1 MTGKAGRS
9 RRQRCV
15 TCTPSEWRVIKARAR
30 EEGMDASTYI
40 LSRVLDGEAPDGPP
54 DPEIGYPMALTGIE
68 QREQFE
74 VLQRWVSGCGPLMLA
89 PFIPGRAGT
98 MRQGFGFLMRSLDK
112 NWKPAARQ
120 DPEPASETGA
130 EKEPGPVPS
139 TTGRAPEDRLR
150 ENPESGP
157 EPGPV
162 SETATTDSPGTVAAR
177 DERPRQA
184 DLFDRIEAGPP
195 APAARPR
202 DFPDGIE
209 IEPDWHP
216 GPGWEGA
223 P

>member
-1 MTGKAGRS
+1 MTGTAGRS
-9 RRQRCV
+9 RKQRCV
-15 TCTPSEWRVIKARAR
+15 TCTPSEWRAIKARAR
-30 EEGMDASTYI
+30 AEGMDASTYI

-54 DPEIGYPMALTGIE
+54 HPETGYPMALTGAE

-74 VLQRWVSGCGPLMLA
+74 TLQRWVVGCGPLMLA
-89 PFIPGRAGT
+89 PFIPGRAMA

-112 NWKPAARQ
+112 NWKPTAGQ
-120 DPEPASETGA
+120 NPEPVQETGA
-130 EKEPGPVPS
+130 EEEPGPAPS
-139 TTGRAPEDRLR
+139 TTGAAPEDRPR
-150 ENPESGP
+150 EDPETGP

-162 SETATTDSPGTVAAR
+162 AEASTTSLPDPVAAR

-184 DLFDRIEAGPP
+184 DLFDGIEAVPP
-195 APAARPR
+195 SPAARPG

-216 GPGWEGA
+216 GSGWEGA